1 MNKTPLLHLLLPH
14 VPLFKRR
21 KRKFED
27 FREYRRCKKK
37 KKQHKVSGLG
47 ESVSFCFCVL
57 SRDKHPADT
66 VTPAQSFPIAKAIL
80 TATVL
85 INN

>member
-1 MNKTPLLHLLLPH
+1 MCHYLKEEKENLRILENIED
-14 VPLFKRR
+14 V
-21 KRKFED
+21 KRK
-27 FREYRRCKKK
+27 KQ
-37 KKQHKVSGLG
+37 QHKVSGLG

-66 VTPAQSFPIAKAIL
+66 VTPAQSFPTAKAIL

>member
-1 MNKTPLLHLLLPH
+1 MCHYLKEEKENLRILENIED
-14 VPLFKRR
+14 VKR
-21 KRKFED
+21 
-27 FREYRRCKKK
+27 K

-57 SRDKHPADT
+57 SRDKHPTDT

-80 TATVL
+80 IATVL